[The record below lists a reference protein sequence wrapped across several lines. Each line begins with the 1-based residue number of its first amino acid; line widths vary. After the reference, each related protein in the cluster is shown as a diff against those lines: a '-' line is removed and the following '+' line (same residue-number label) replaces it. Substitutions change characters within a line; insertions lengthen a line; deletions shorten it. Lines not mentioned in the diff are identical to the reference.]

1 MVMRSDRTRPCPCG
15 SGRPGEGGRGGERA
29 SLIRNHPSTLTPNG
43 LGGPGL
49 ALAGGRGG
57 REEPEARGGQG
68 RGERELYSMIGNS
81 DSGYP

>member
-1 MVMRSDRTRPCPCG
+1 VPVWL
-15 SGRPGEGGRGGERA
+15 GEARGGGEGGERA